1 MEGPVQ
7 SNYQFNVS
15 VFLALGLGVSLTL
28 ALSPTVAVGYPSG
41 AVSFGQNP
49 VHAMAGQASDS
60 STVTLISPGEGTDF
74 VVTDVVLTM
83 GRNEW
88 TTCHS
93 TVTLSLTS
101 DGRDVGRFSLQ
112 ADGNQH
118 SYNGSGTNQA
128 QVSHA
133 FASGI
138 QVPSGDTLQLYAS
151 TCGESVNYTLSGYYA
166 QP

>member
-74 VVTDVVLTM
+74 VVTDVVLT
-83 GRNEW
+83 
-88 TTCHS
+88 
-93 TVTLSLTS
+93 
-101 DGRDVGRFSLQ
+101 
-112 ADGNQH
+112 
-118 SYNGSGTNQA
+118 
-128 QVSHA
+128 
-133 FASGI
+133 
-138 QVPSGDTLQLYAS
+138 
-151 TCGESVNYTLSGYYA
+151 
-166 QP
+166 